1 VSEFTWTELDKKA
14 VDTARVLAGD
24 AVEKVG
30 NGHPGTAISLAPVA
44 HLLFQK
50 VMRHDPT
57 NPEWVGRDRF
67 ILRDRKS
74 VV

>member
-1 VSEFTWTELDKKA
+1 MNNLEWSELDQEA
-14 VDTARVLAGD
+14 VDTARVLAAD

-50 VMRHDPT
+50 VLRHDPA

-67 ILRDRKS
+67 ILS
-74 VV
+74 V